1 MQEMPKAKN
10 HTVMLDN
17 RGKLVM
23 TGTEDVSGFNEET
36 VSVKTSCGC
45 LVMKREMFQLTEKL
59 TQCNTSATVRQN
71 PNFQNSLSRC
81 NLGTDFC
88 TAVNRL
94 SLFTCIRGGG
104 RIAV

>member
-36 VSVKTSCGC
+36 VSVKP
-45 LVMKREMFQLTEKL
+45 LRVP
-59 TQCNTSATVRQN
+59 CNQRGKSAH
-71 PNFQNSLSRC
+71 
-81 NLGTDFC
+81 
-88 TAVNRL
+88 
-94 SLFTCIRGGG
+94 
-104 RIAV
+104 